1 VHHPQATAYP
11 ATGAARGSKRLR
23 QSLAA
28 ALLRWEGA
36 ADPETS
42 GDRTGARQGELP
54 LDATTGLD
62 YGFMPSYETVG
73 LSKDEWDSL
82 NTPHENA
89 VLPFKVRL
97 RALGENA
104 RRTALSCN
112 VHRRVETD
120 GLSKKQGGET
130 TALARL
136 KYYLWDSDLIA
147 DYFNIRNGML
157 GGDYSTKLSP
167 WLAHG
172 CVSPLLIYEE
182 IKKYER
188 QRTENKSTY
197 WVIFELIWCVASFFP
212 NSRSSSCR
220 LISL

>member
-1 VHHPQATAYP
+1 VHHPQASAYA
-11 ATGAARGSKRLR
+11 ATGAAQREQAPASFFATGW
-23 QSLAA
+23 
-28 ALLRWEGA
+28 LLLCLGGRA
-36 ADPETS
+36 PYTS

-62 YGFMPSYETVG
+62 YDFMPSYETVG

-97 RALGENA
+97 HAPAKKPLRMAQA
-104 RRTALSCN
+104 
-112 VHRRVETD
+112 D
-120 GLSKKQGGET
+120 GLKDLMCNDQGGET

-172 CVSPLLIYEE
+172 CISPLLIYEQ

-197 WVIFELIWCVASFFP
+197 WVIFELIWYVASFSHC
-212 NSRSSSCR
+212 SRASSCR
-220 LISL
+220 LINL